1 MDIKAGL
8 TRRAGLMLL
17 VAGALAGGGL
27 LADRAAADPA
37 PYPQK
42 VVTLVTHSS
51 PGGGSDVFLREL
63 SKYLGK
69 YIGATFVI
77 ENVQGGS
84 GAKAIARVAAAPA
97 DGSVFY
103 ATTPTYIYTSLLSK
117 PPKTYMDLDPLAN
130 IFADSEIIFTRTDGP
145 FKTLQDA
152 IDKAKKERGKWGAAN
167 PASLERQA
175 AEQLKRAAGVNAAI
189 VTHEGGGDMMLNVL
203 NGTLDIGIG
212 EFQELRSQIDAGKIR
227 VLATFNPERL
237 PQKPDVPTVKE
248 SGFDVQLV
256 KFRGLAGPKGL
267 PEDVTKVWDEAIQK
281 VLQDPDYKK
290 RYTEEVL
297 VAQFIP
303 HKDYPG
309 FVNNFAQTTEAFLK
323 ETGAIK

>member
-1 MDIKAGL
+1 MKIK
-8 TRRAGLMLL
+8 TSLL
-17 VAGALAGGGL
+17 VLLAGTFIGGISL
-27 LADRAAADPA
+27 SASAFADKLA
-37 PYPQK
+37 YPQK

-69 YIGATFVI
+69 YVDATFIV

-84 GAKAIARVAAAPA
+84 GAKAVARTASAPP

-103 ATTPTYIYTSLLSK
+103 ATTPTYVYTSLLSK
-117 PPKTYMDLDPLAN
+117 PPKTYKDLEPLAN
-130 IFADSEIIFTRTDGP
+130 VFADSEVIFTRADGP
-145 FKTLQDA
+145 FKTLQDV
-152 IDKAKKERGKWGAAN
+152 IDHAKKERGKWGAAN

-175 AEQLKRAAGVNAAI
+175 AEQLKRAAGVTPAI
-189 VTHEGGGDMMLNVL
+189 VTHEGGGDMMLNVM

-212 EFQELRSQIDAGKIR
+212 EIAEIRSQLDAGKLR

-237 PQKPDVPTVKE
+237 TEKPDVPTVKE
-248 SGFDVQLV
+248 SGFNVELV

-267 PEDVTKVWDEAIQK
+267 PDNVTNVWDQAIQQ
-281 VLQDPDYKK
+281 VLADPDYKK
-290 RYTEEVL
+290 TYTEEVL
-297 VAQFIP
+297 VPKFIP
-303 HKDYPG
+303 HKDYPA
-309 FVNNFAQTTEAFLK
+309 FVNNFADTTESFLK

>member
-1 MDIKAGL
+1 MDFNASLTCAG
-8 TRRAGLMLL
+8 TAL
-17 VAGALAGGGL
+17 VLAATLAGGGL
-27 LADRAAADPA
+27 FSDTAAADPA

-42 VVTLVTHSS
+42 VVTLITHSS
-51 PGGGSDVFLREL
+51 PGGGSDVFVREL

-69 YIGATFVI
+69 YINATFVV

-84 GAKAIARVAAAPA
+84 GAKAVARVAGSPP

-103 ATTPTYIYTSLLSK
+103 ATTPTYVYTSLLSK
-117 PPKTYMDLDPLAN
+117 PPKTYKDLEPLAN
-130 IFADSEIIFTRTDGP
+130 IFADSEVVFTRADSP
-145 FKTLQDA
+145 YKTLQDV
-152 IDKAKKERGKWGAAN
+152 IDKAKTERGKWGAAN

-175 AEQLKRAAGVNAAI
+175 AEQLKRAAGVNPAI

-212 EFQELRSQIDAGKIR
+212 EFQEIRSQLDAGKVR

-248 SGFDVQLV
+248 SGYDVQLI

-267 PEDVTKVWDEAIQK
+267 PDNVTKVWDEAIQK

-297 VAQFIP
+297 VAQFVS
-303 HKDYPG
+303 HKDYAA
-309 FVNNFAQTTEAFLK
+309 FVNNFAQNTEAFLK

>member
-1 MDIKAGL
+1 MRKTLTGFLSAVLAVGLGTLSLKAEP
-8 TRRAGLMLL
+8 
-17 VAGALAGGGL
+17 LA
-27 LADRAAADPA
+27 
-37 PYPQK
+37 YPHK

-69 YIGATFVI
+69 YIGATFIV

-84 GAKAIARVAAAPA
+84 GAKAVARVAAAPA

-117 PPKTYMDLDPLAN
+117 PSATYKDLEPLVN
-130 IFADSEIIFTRTDGP
+130 LFADSEVIYTRADGP
-145 FKTLQDA
+145 FNTLQDV
-152 IDKAKKERGKWGAAN
+152 IDKAKKERGRWGAAN

-189 VTHEGGGDMMLNVL
+189 VTHEGGGDMMLNVM

-212 EFQELRSQIDAGKIR
+212 EIQELRSQLAAGKIR
-227 VLATFNPERL
+227 LLATFNPERI
-237 PQKPDVPTVKE
+237 PEKPEVPTVKE
-248 SGFDVQLV
+248 SGFDVSLV

-267 PEDVTKVWDEAIQK
+267 PDNVTKVWDEAIK
-281 VLQDPDYKK
+281 NVLADPDYKA

-297 VAQFIP
+297 VPNYIP
-303 HKDYPG
+303 HAQYQA
-309 FVNNFAQTTEAFLK
+309 FITNFADTTEAFLK
-323 ETGAIK
+323 ETGAVK

>member
-1 MDIKAGL
+1 MRKTL
-8 TRRAGLMLL
+8 T
-17 VAGALAGGGL
+17 GL
-27 LADRAAADPA
+27 LAVLAVGLGTLSLHAEPLA
-37 PYPQK
+37 YPHK

-63 SKYLGK
+63 TKYLGK
-69 YIGATFVI
+69 YIGATFIV

-84 GAKAIARVAAAPA
+84 GAKAVARVAGAPA

-117 PPKTYMDLDPLAN
+117 PSATYKDLEPLVN
-130 IFADSEIIFTRTDGP
+130 LFADSEVIYTRTDGP
-145 FKTLQDA
+145 FNTLQDV
-152 IDKAKKERGKWGAAN
+152 IDKAKKERGRWGAAN

-189 VTHEGGGDMMLNVL
+189 VTHEGGGDMMLNVM

-212 EFQELRSQIDAGKIR
+212 EIQELRSQLAAGTIR
-227 VLATFNPERL
+227 LLATFNPERI
-237 PQKPDVPTVKE
+237 PEKPDVPTVRE
-248 SGFDVQLV
+248 SGYDVSLV

-267 PEDVTKVWDEAIQK
+267 PEDVTKVWDVAIK
-281 VLQDPDYKK
+281 NVLADPDYKK

-297 VAQFIP
+297 VPNFIP
-303 HKDYPG
+303 HAQYQA
-309 FVNNFAQTTEAFLK
+309 FITNFADTTEAFLK
-323 ETGAIK
+323 ETGAVK

>member
-1 MDIKAGL
+1 MYFTVGLKRAAG
-8 TRRAGLMLL
+8 TALL
-17 VAGALAGGGL
+17 LAAALAGGSL
-27 LADRAAADPA
+27 LATPASADPA
-37 PYPQK
+37 AYPQK

-51 PGGGSDVFLREL
+51 PGGGSDVFVREL

-69 YIGATFVI
+69 YINATFVV

-84 GAKAIARVAAAPA
+84 GAKAVARVAGAPA

-103 ATTPTYIYTSLLSK
+103 ATTPTYVYTSLLSK
-117 PPKTYMDLDPLAN
+117 PPKTYKDLEPLAN
-130 IFADSEIIFTRTDGP
+130 IFADSEVVFTRADGP
-145 FKTLQDA
+145 YKTLQDV
-152 IDKAKKERGKWGAAN
+152 IDKAKKDRGKWGAAN

-203 NGTLDIGIG
+203 NGTLDIGVG

-267 PEDVTKVWDEAIQK
+267 PDEVTKVWDEAIQK

-290 RYTEEVL
+290 QYTEEVL

-303 HKDYPG
+303 HKDYPA
-309 FVNNFAQTTEAFLK
+309 FVDNFATTTEAFLK

>member
-1 MDIKAGL
+1 MHKTL
-8 TRRAGLMLL
+8 T
-17 VAGALAGGGL
+17 GL
-27 LADRAAADPA
+27 LAAALTAALGTFALHAEPLA
-37 PYPQK
+37 YPQK

-63 SKYLGK
+63 TKYLGK
-69 YIGATFVI
+69 YIDATFVV

-84 GAKAIARVAAAPA
+84 GAKAVARVAAAPA

-117 PPKTYMDLDPLAN
+117 PSATYKDLEPVVNL
-130 IFADSEIIFTRTDGP
+130 FADSEVIYTRADGP
-145 FKTLQDA
+145 FQTLKDV
-152 IDKAKKERGKWGAAN
+152 IDKAKNERGRWGAAN

-189 VTHEGGGDMMLNVL
+189 VTHEGGGDMMLNVM

-212 EFQELRSQIDAGKIR
+212 EIQELRSQIAAGKLR
-227 VLATFNPERL
+227 LLATFNPERI
-237 PQKPDVPTVKE
+237 PEKPDVPTVKE
-248 SGFDVQLV
+248 SGYDVTLV

-267 PEDVTKVWDEAIQK
+267 PDDVTKVWDAAIK
-281 VLQDPDYKK
+281 NVLADPDYQK

-297 VAQFIP
+297 VPNYIP
-303 HKDYPG
+303 HAQYQA
-309 FVNNFAQTTEAFLK
+309 FITNFAGTTEAFLK
-323 ETGAIK
+323 ETGAVK

>member
-1 MDIKAGL
+1 MDFNASL
-8 TRRAGLMLL
+8 TRAGTAL
-17 VAGALAGGGL
+17 VLAAALAGGGL
-27 LADRAAADPA
+27 FSDTATADPA

-42 VVTLVTHSS
+42 VVTLITHSS
-51 PGGGSDVFLREL
+51 PGGGSDVFVREL

-69 YIGATFVI
+69 YINATFVV

-84 GAKAIARVAAAPA
+84 GAKAVARVAGSPP

-103 ATTPTYIYTSLLSK
+103 ATTPTYVYTSLLSK
-117 PPKTYMDLDPLAN
+117 PPKTYKDLEPLAN
-130 IFADSEIIFTRTDGP
+130 IFADSEVVFTRADSP
-145 FKTLQDA
+145 YKTLQDV
-152 IDKAKKERGKWGAAN
+152 IDKAKTERGKWGAAN

-175 AEQLKRAAGVNAAI
+175 AEQLKRAAGVNPAI

-212 EFQELRSQIDAGKIR
+212 EFQEIRSQLDAGKVR

-248 SGFDVQLV
+248 SGYDVQLI

-267 PEDVTKVWDEAIQK
+267 PDDVTKVWDEAIQK

-297 VAQFIP
+297 VAQFVP
-303 HKDYPG
+303 HKDYAA
-309 FVNNFAQTTEAFLK
+309 FVNNFAQNTEAFLK

>member
-1 MDIKAGL
+1 MRKTLTGFLSAVLAVGLGTLSLKAEP
-8 TRRAGLMLL
+8 
-17 VAGALAGGGL
+17 LA
-27 LADRAAADPA
+27 
-37 PYPQK
+37 YPHK

-69 YIGATFVI
+69 YIGATFIV

-84 GAKAIARVAAAPA
+84 GAKAVARVAAAPA

-117 PPKTYMDLDPLAN
+117 PSATYKDLEPLVN
-130 IFADSEIIFTRTDGP
+130 LFADSEVIYTRTDGP
-145 FKTLQDA
+145 FNTLQDV
-152 IDKAKKERGKWGAAN
+152 IDKAKKERGRWGAAN

-189 VTHEGGGDMMLNVL
+189 VTHEGGGDMMLNVM

-212 EFQELRSQIDAGKIR
+212 EIQELRSQLAAGKIR
-227 VLATFNPERL
+227 LLATFNPERI
-237 PQKPDVPTVKE
+237 PEKPEVPTVKE
-248 SGFDVQLV
+248 SGFDVSLV

-267 PEDVTKVWDEAIQK
+267 PDNVTKVWDEAIK
-281 VLQDPDYKK
+281 NVLADPEYKA

-297 VAQFIP
+297 VPNYIP
-303 HKDYPG
+303 HAQYQA
-309 FVNNFAQTTEAFLK
+309 FITNFADTTEAFLK
-323 ETGAIK
+323 ETGAVK